1 MNLSSACQNFDVIK
15 KLNNFLVE
23 GKVQS
28 HPGQA
33 VSRRAQTQSP
43 PPLSFHA
50 LQSIWDTANCDK
62 CEKTTMEEFNK
73 RLCKT
78 YQCMNSNFS
87 CNINADGS
95 LSMPVP

>member
-1 MNLSSACQNFDVIK
+1 M
-15 KLNNFLVE
+15 
-23 GKVQS
+23 
-28 HPGQA
+28 
-33 VSRRAQTQSP
+33 
-43 PPLSFHA
+43 
-50 LQSIWDTANCDK
+50 QSIWDTANCDK